1 MAVNVRELSD
11 NELDAFVDF
20 PFELY
25 KNDPYW
31 VGELKADTKHLLKQ
45 DNIFWTHGRRALFMA
60 YQNGQPVG
68 RIMALVNDA
77 HNQYHHENIGFF
89 GFFDCIHDTEVS
101 RALFTAAEKWLRAQG
116 VSAVRG
122 PANPSSN
129 HVYGLLVDGFDS
141 MPAIMM
147 PYNYPY
153 YEALITHAG
162 YGKIKDLLAFHRTKD
177 DKFSERFLKVCARCS
192 RAAGITLRRLNLKK
206 IDEEAEIIR
215 KIYNEAWAENWGFVP
230 MSRQEMADVVK
241 ELKMIVRPE
250 GTCVLE
256 ENGVPAG
263 FYILIP
269 NMNHVLKELKGSLT
283 NPWRLL
289 KALWAWH
296 KIKDAR
302 MIMLGVSPQFRKR
315 GIDLI
320 LIKHIIDHGVAV
332 WNEAELSWVLED
344 NDGIIRG
351 ITECGCHLS
360 KRYRLYQKSL

>member
-60 YQNGQPVG
+60 YQNGEPVG

-89 GFFDCIHDTEVS
+89 GFFDCINDTEVS
-101 RALFTAAEKWLRAQG
+101 RALFAAAEKWLRAQG

-269 NMNHVLKELKGSLT
+269 NMNHVLKVLKGSLT

>member
-1 MAVNVRELSD
+1 MAVTVRQLSEQ
-11 NELDAFVDF
+11 ELDRFVDF
-20 PFELY
+20 PFQLY

-31 VGELKADTKHLLKQ
+31 VGDLKADTAHLISRK
-45 DNIFWTHGRRALFMA
+45 NVFWTHGERALFMA
-60 YQNGQPVG
+60 FQDGKPVG
-68 RIMALVNDA
+68 RLMALVNRA
-77 HNQYHHENIGFF
+77 HNEYQKENIGFF
-89 GFFDCIHDTEVS
+89 GFFDCINSQEAAD
-101 RALFTAAEKWLRAQG
+101 ALFAAGETWLRGKG

-129 HVYGLLVDGFDS
+129 HVYGLLVEGFDS

-153 YEALITHAG
+153 YAQLIEGAG
-162 YGKIKDLLAFHRTKD
+162 FTKIKDLLAFHRTKD
-177 DKFSERFLKVCARCS
+177 DQFSERFLKICARCA
-192 RAAGITLRRLNLKK
+192 RGKGITLRRLNLKK
-206 IDEEAEIIR
+206 ITEEAEIIR
-215 KIYNEAWAENWGFVP
+215 KIYNEAWAQNWGFVP
-230 MSRQEMADVVK
+230 MSPREMADVVK
-241 ELKMIVRPE
+241 ELKLVVRPE

-256 ENGVPAG
+256 VDGVPAG

-269 NMNHVLKELKGSLT
+269 NMNHVLKELKGSLV
-283 NPWRLL
+283 NPWRVV

-302 MIMLGVSPQFRKR
+302 MIMLGVSPQFRQR

-344 NDGIIRG
+344 NEGIIRG
-351 ITECGCHLS
+351 ITECGCHPS